1 VVGWEY
7 MVSFGVQKVS
17 EFWRVVGGMQQLVA
31 RDGGSTGRG
40 GGGGGITNHGA
51 VFGSGRAKEAVHLGL
66 IWQPGGTGG
75 GGVVSGPWH

>member
-1 VVGWEY
+1 MVSWGY
-7 MVSFGVQKVS
+7 MVSLGVQKVS

-31 RDGGSTGRG
+31 RDGGSAGRG
-40 GGGGGITNHGA
+40 GGVEGITNHGA